1 MYRLSAANGSLLKKT
16 DTQHGACPLS
26 DIGIPM
32 LRCSILGYRSRT
44 IKLNDTDSDIGTIL
58 MQEDAIAIEAAGQS
72 GH

>member
-1 MYRLSAANGSLLKKT
+1 
-16 DTQHGACPLS
+16 
-26 DIGIPM
+26 M

>member
-32 LRCSILGYRSRT
+32 LRCSVLGYRSRT
-44 IKLNDTDSDIGTIL
+44 LKLIDTDIGTIL
-58 MQEDAIAIEAAGQS
+58 MQEDVIAIEAAGQS